1 MAKTNKQKNDR
12 TVLSE
17 LPESVVNNL
26 IKDCRN
32 QGDFEDLMKQIS
44 KRLLYQLQYRSR
56 CFIMCVT

>member
-1 MAKTNKQKNDR
+1 MAKANKQKNDR

-17 LPESVVNNL
+17 LPESVVDNL

-44 KRLLYQLQYRSR
+44 KRLL
-56 CFIMCVT
+56 